1 MENDAWR
8 DMEMFVA
15 IPLAIISMKN
25 PTSNFR
31 FATIFTNWTFSTAS
45 HTGCVPLQKSLTKF
59 SISLLSISGSTLLT
73 IRINTEYCKLLSKH

>member
-15 IPLAIISMKN
+15 ISLAIISMKN

-31 FATIFTNWTFSTAS
+31 FATILTN
-45 HTGCVPLQKSLTKF
+45 
-59 SISLLSISGSTLLT
+59 
-73 IRINTEYCKLLSKH
+73 